1 MAASRCGARL
11 AILLAAGILPANAQT
26 QIQVYG
32 AWHCSNDY
40 CAWATVRTLTDF
52 DKANHW
58 MIDRGDGRPSVNL
71 VVFSFVNP
79 VKLMNLTN
87 DPETVNGIPIGMT
100 PAIVNYFTSKQV
112 RVMFSIGGA
121 SYTGDWDK
129 ALSTNPVQLAR
140 HAAAAAKQFG
150 VGMEIDYEND
160 KNPNLAGLR
169 SFIAAYRSQVPYDA
183 TGANPAARLTIDLG
197 CGDTYLTALAA
208 EATGKW
214 LSTANPVL
222 DYANA
227 MVPNR
232 QYKSAAAAEAQWRQ
246 HVNGTPESSPAV
258 PPLAPAK
265 FTGSLFLVGK
275 RPVPECTN
283 FSASLEAGTRSFVR
297 TVAPHGD
304 GSTPGM
310 LGYMFWAAECE
321 GNSKVCTT
329 PPNTCQG
336 GTGAGA
342 ARFNIPIPMPPLR
355 QN

>member
-1 MAASRCGARL
+1 MRAIAQMWIVLGAGAVL
-11 AILLAAGILPANAQT
+11 ANAQT
-26 QIQVYG
+26 AIQVYG
-32 AWHCSNDY
+32 AWDCSNDY
-40 CAWATVRTLTDF
+40 CSWGTVRTLTDF
-52 DKANHW
+52 DNANHW
-58 MIDRGDGRPSVNL
+58 MIDRGDGLPSVNL

-87 DPETVNGIPIGMT
+87 DSQTVNGIPIGMT
-100 PAIVNYFTSKQV
+100 SSIVSYFNSKNV

-129 ALSTNPVQLAR
+129 ALSTNPSQLGL

-150 VGMEIDYEND
+150 VGMEIDYENESR
-160 KNPNLAGLR
+160 PNLSGLQ
-169 SFIAAYRSQVPYDA
+169 SFITAYRSQVHYDA

-197 CGDTYLTALAA
+197 SGDTYLTALAA
-208 EATGKW
+208 QATAKW
-214 LSTANPVL
+214 LSTTNPVL

-227 MVPNR
+227 MVSNR

-246 HVNGTPESSPAV
+246 HVDGAPQSSPAV
-258 PPLAPAK
+258 PPLAPANL
-265 FTGSLFLVGK
+265 TGSVFLVGK
-275 RPVPECTN
+275 QPIPECTS
-283 FSASLEAGTRSFVR
+283 FGASLEDSTGSFVQ
-297 TVAPHGD
+297 TVAPHGA

-310 LGYMFWAAECE
+310 LGYMFWAAECQ
-321 GNSKVCTT
+321 GTATVSTT

-342 ARFNIPIPMPPLR
+342 TRYNIPIPMPPLR